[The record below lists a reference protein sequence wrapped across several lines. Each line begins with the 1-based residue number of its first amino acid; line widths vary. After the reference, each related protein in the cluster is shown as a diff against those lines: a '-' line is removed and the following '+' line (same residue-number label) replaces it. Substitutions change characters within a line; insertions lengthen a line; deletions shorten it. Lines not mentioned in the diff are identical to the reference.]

1 MLMDANVNGAS
12 GGDRTVEVVGA
23 GENGRTGRKVGGSR
37 SGGVVSALVLGWGGR
52 AASFVDETGY
62 TPVPAGGEATALVSA
77 GLGVDAY
84 ERFKELLGRDVVRC
98 VSAEAFSTE
107 SMNGAALCAYAL
119 SVADSHATGG
129 TGWGALVVPVTGAGS
144 AEMVARLLD
153 FDETIGEGLVV
164 LVPDVSPGGIVQE
177 GARAGEVWARRV
189 SALCGRVVAAGGVV
203 VSMPAG
209 WQEWRIHL
217 AGYVAAGQGVVGY
230 HGGRSGVY
238 EALRYATCGLGVPVF
253 AVKSYADRGR
263 AGVDV
268 LCRWYEGAN
277 VRSFT
282 QSVCVSRAGVDDVV
296 EGLRCEDDGALYH
309 EAIVFRLRRSECKRA
324 AKKYKGLPVEER
336 ASAGFGVPR
345 PGEEEAW
352 GLSGEFHAM
361 K

>member
-1 MLMDANVNGAS
+1 MGGTILTNDNKAN
-12 GGDRTVEVVGA
+12 D
-23 GENGRTGRKVGGSR
+23 VGGQAAR
-37 SGGVVSALVLGWGGR
+37 KPATTGGGGVASAPVLGWGER
-52 AASFVDETGY
+52 ASGFVDETGY
-62 TPVPAGGEATALVSA
+62 TPVPEGGEATALVSA

-98 VSAEAFSTE
+98 VSAESFSAG

-119 SVADSHATGG
+119 SVAGSHATGG
-129 TGWGALVVPVTGAGS
+129 TGWGTLVVPVTGAGS
-144 AEMVARLLD
+144 AETVARLLD
-153 FDETIGEGLVV
+153 CDETIGEGLVV
-164 LVPDVSPGGIVQE
+164 LAPDLSPDGTIQ
-177 GARAGEVWARRV
+177 GAAHDGAVWARRV

-209 WQEWRIHL
+209 WQDWRIHL
-217 AGYVAAGQGVVGY
+217 ASYVAAGQGVVGY
-230 HGGRSGVY
+230 HGERSGVY
-238 EALRYATCGLGVPVF
+238 EALQYATRGLGVPVF

-309 EAIVFRLRRSECKRA
+309 EAIVFRLRRNECRRA

-336 ASAGFGVPR
+336 VSARFGVPR
-345 PGEEEAW
+345 PGEEREW
-352 GLSGEFHAM
+352 RLSGEFSSV

>member
-1 MLMDANVNGAS
+1 MVNNDNGN
-12 GGDRTVEVVGA
+12 GNGEGA
-23 GENGRTGRKVGGSR
+23 GQAERKSTGG
-37 SGGVVSALVLGWGGR
+37 GGVVSAPVLGWGER
-52 AASFVDETGY
+52 ASGFVDETGY
-62 TPVPAGGEATALVSA
+62 TPVPAGGEATAIVSA
-77 GLGVDAY
+77 DIGVGAY

-98 VSAEAFSTE
+98 VSTEAFSTE
-107 SMNGAALCAYAL
+107 SMNGAALFSYAL
-119 SVADSHATGG
+119 SVAGEYATGG
-129 TGWGALVVPVTGAGS
+129 TGWGTLVVPVAGAGS

-164 LVPDVSPGGIVQE
+164 LAPDLSPGGAIQ
-177 GARAGEVWARRV
+177 GAARDGEVWARRV

-230 HGGRSGVY
+230 HGERSGVY
-238 EALRYATCGLGVPVF
+238 DALRYATRGFGVPVF

-296 EGLRCEDDGALYH
+296 EKTYSDADPLYH
-309 EAIVFRLRRSECKRA
+309 EAIVFRLRRNECRRA

-352 GLSGEFHAM
+352 GLSGEFSSA

>member
-1 MLMDANVNGAS
+1 MGVILTNDNKTN
-12 GGDRTVEVVGA
+12 D
-23 GENGRTGRKVGGSR
+23 VGGQAAR
-37 SGGVVSALVLGWGGR
+37 KPTTTGGGGVASAPVLGWGER
-52 AASFVDETGY
+52 ASGFVDETGY
-62 TPVPAGGEATALVSA
+62 TPVPEGGEATALVSA

-84 ERFKELLGRDVVRC
+84 ERFKELLGRDVVRS
-98 VSAEAFSTE
+98 VSTESFSTE

-119 SVADSHATGG
+119 SVAGSHATGG
-129 TGWGALVVPVTGAGS
+129 HGCGTLVVPVTGAGG

-153 FDETIGEGLVV
+153 CDETVGEGLVV

-217 AGYVAAGQGVVGY
+217 ASYVAAGQGVVGY
-230 HGGRSGVY
+230 HGERSGVY
-238 EALRYATCGLGVPVF
+238 EALRYATRGLGVPVF
-253 AVKSYADRGR
+253 AVKSYADGGR

-296 EGLRCEDDGALYH
+296 EGLRCEDDGVLYH
-309 EAIVFRLRRSECKRA
+309 EAIVFRLRRNECRRA

-345 PGEEEAW
+345 PGEEREW
-352 GLSGEFHAM
+352 RLSGEFSSV

>member
-1 MLMDANVNGAS
+1 MTNDNKTND
-12 GGDRTVEVVGA
+12 GGGQAARKPAT
-23 GENGRTGRKVGGSR
+23 TGG
-37 SGGVVSALVLGWGGR
+37 GGVVSAPVLGWGER
-52 AASFVDETGY
+52 ASMFVDETGY
-62 TPVPAGGEATALVSA
+62 TPVPEGGEATALVSA

-84 ERFKELLGRDVVRC
+84 ECFKELLGRDVVRC
-98 VSAEAFSTE
+98 VSTESFSTE
-107 SMNGAALCAYAL
+107 SMNGAALCSYAL
-119 SVADSHATGG
+119 SVSGEYATGG
-129 TGWGALVVPVTGAGS
+129 TGWGCLVVPVTSMGG
-144 AEMVARLLD
+144 AEMVSRLLD
-153 FDETIGEGLVV
+153 FDETIAEGLVV
-164 LVPDVSPGGIVQE
+164 LVPDVSPGGEVQVAAKG
-177 GARAGEVWARRV
+177 GAVWARRV
-189 SALCGRVVAAGGVV
+189 VALCARVIGAGGVV

-230 HGGRSGVY
+230 HGERSGVY
-238 EALRYATCGLGVPVF
+238 EALRYATRGLGVPVF

-296 EGLRCEDDGALYH
+296 DKTYSDRDTLYH
-309 EAIVFRLRRSECKRA
+309 EAIVFRLRRNECRRA

-352 GLSGEFHAM
+352 HLV
-361 K
+361 

>member
-1 MLMDANVNGAS
+1 MTNDNKTNDD
-12 GGDRTVEVVGA
+12 GGQ
-23 GENGRTGRKVGGSR
+23 TGRKATG
-37 SGGVVSALVLGWGGR
+37 GGVVSAPVLGWGER
-52 AASFVDETGY
+52 ASMFVDETGY
-62 TPVPAGGEATALVSA
+62 TPVPEGGEATALVSA

-98 VSAEAFSTE
+98 VSVESFSTE
-107 SMNGAALCAYAL
+107 SMNGAALCSYAL
-119 SVADSHATGG
+119 SVAGEYATGG
-129 TGWGALVVPVTGAGS
+129 TGWGCLVVPVTGAGS

-153 FDETIGEGLVV
+153 CDETIGEGLVV

-177 GARAGEVWARRV
+177 GVRAGEVWARRV

-230 HGGRSGVY
+230 HGERSGVY
-238 EALRYATCGLGVPVF
+238 EALRFATRGLGVPVF

-296 EGLRCEDDGALYH
+296 EGLRCEGDGALYH
-309 EAIVFRLRRSECKRA
+309 EVIVFRLRRNECHRA
-324 AKKYKGLPVEER
+324 AKKYKGLPVGER
-336 ASAGFGVPR
+336 VSAGFGVPR
-345 PGEEEAW
+345 PGEEREW
-352 GLSGEFHAM
+352 CLSDGFFSV

>member
-1 MLMDANVNGAS
+1 MGVTALENNNNND
-12 GGDRTVEVVGA
+12 GGVQAARKSTTA
-23 GENGRTGRKVGGSR
+23 GS
-37 SGGVVSALVLGWGGR
+37 SGVVSAPVLGWGER
-52 AASFVDETGY
+52 ASGFVDETGY

-77 GLGVDAY
+77 DIGVGAY
-84 ERFKELLGRDVVRC
+84 ERFKGLLGRDVVRC
-98 VSAEAFSTE
+98 VSTESFSAG

-119 SVADSHATGG
+119 SVAGSHATGG
-129 TGWGALVVPVTGAGS
+129 AGWGALVVPVAGAGS

-177 GARAGEVWARRV
+177 GARAGEAWARRV

-230 HGGRSGVY
+230 HGERSGVY
-238 EALRYATCGLGVPVF
+238 EALRYATRGLGVPVF

-263 AGVDV
+263 AGVGA

-309 EAIVFRLRRSECKRA
+309 EVIVFRLRRNECRRA

-345 PGEEEAW
+345 PGEEWAW
-352 GLSGEFHAM
+352 HLV
-361 K
+361 

>member
-1 MLMDANVNGAS
+1 MMEVVLVGNEGN
-12 GGDRTVEVVGA
+12 GGDGQA
-23 GENGRTGRKVGGSR
+23 SRKTTTTA
-37 SGGVVSALVLGWGGR
+37 GGVVSAPVLGWGERSKGL
-52 AASFVDETGY
+52 VDETGY
-62 TPVPAGGEATALVSA
+62 TPVPEGGEATALVSA

-84 ERFKELLGRDVVRC
+84 GRFKELLGRATVRC
-98 VSAEAFSTE
+98 VSVESFSTA
-107 SMNGAALCAYAL
+107 SMVGAAVCAYAL
-119 SVADSHATGG
+119 SVAGSHATGG
-129 TGWGALVVPVTGAGS
+129 HGWGTLVVPVTGAGG

-153 FDETIGEGLVV
+153 CDETVGEGLVV
-164 LVPDVSPGGIVQE
+164 LAPDLSPGGTIQVAARN
-177 GARAGEVWARRV
+177 GAVWARRV

-217 AGYVAAGQGVVGY
+217 AGYVAAGQGVVGC
-230 HGGRSGVY
+230 HGERSGVY
-238 EALRYATCGLGVPVF
+238 EALRYATRGLGVPVF

-309 EAIVFRLRRSECKRA
+309 EAIVFRLRRNECRRA

-345 PGEEEAW
+345 PGEEWAW
-352 GLSGEFHAM
+352 GLSGEFSSA

>member
-1 MLMDANVNGAS
+1 MVNTNENND
-12 GGDRTVEVVGA
+12 GGGQATHKPTTAA
-23 GENGRTGRKVGGSR
+23 GGI
-37 SGGVVSALVLGWGGR
+37 VSAPVLGWGER
-52 AASFVDETGY
+52 ASGFVDETGY
-62 TPVPAGGEATALVSA
+62 TPVPEGGEATAIVSA
-77 GLGVDAY
+77 GIGVGAY

-98 VSAEAFSTE
+98 VSTEAFSTE

-119 SVADSHATGG
+119 SVAGEYVTGC
-129 TGWGALVVPVTGAGS
+129 TGWGTLVVPVTGAGS

-164 LVPDVSPGGIVQE
+164 LAPDLSPGGAIQ
-177 GARAGEVWARRV
+177 GAARDGAVWARRV
-189 SALCGRVVAAGGVV
+189 SALCGRVVGVGGVV

-209 WQEWRIHL
+209 WQDWRIHL

-230 HGGRSGVY
+230 HADGGGVY
-238 EALRYATCGLGVPVF
+238 DALRFAARGLGVPVF

-268 LCRWYEGAN
+268 LCRWYEGAV

-296 EGLRCEDDGALYH
+296 EKTYSDADPLYH
-309 EAIVFRLRRSECKRA
+309 EAIVFRLRRNECRRA
-324 AKKYKGLPVEER
+324 AKKYKGLSVEER

-345 PGEEEAW
+345 PGEEREW
-352 GLSGEFHAM
+352 RLSSEFSSA

>member
-1 MLMDANVNGAS
+1 MNGNENND
-12 GGDRTVEVVGA
+12 GGVQETSKRAATV
-23 GENGRTGRKVGGSR
+23 
-37 SGGVVSALVLGWGGR
+37 GGVVSAPVLGWGER
-52 AASFVDETGY
+52 ASRIVDETGY
-62 TPVPAGGEATALVSA
+62 TPVPEGGEATALVSA

-98 VSAEAFSTE
+98 VSTESFSTE

-119 SVADSHATGG
+119 SVAGSHATGG
-129 TGWGALVVPVTGAGS
+129 HGWGTLVVPVTGAGG

-153 FDETIGEGLVV
+153 CDETVGEGLVV
-164 LVPDVSPGGIVQE
+164 LAPDLSPGGTIQVAARN
-177 GARAGEVWARRV
+177 GAVWARRV

-217 AGYVAAGQGVVGY
+217 ASYVAAGQGVVGY
-230 HGGRSGVY
+230 HGERSGVY
-238 EALRYATCGLGVPVF
+238 EALQYATRGLGVPAF

-309 EAIVFRLRRSECKRA
+309 EAIVFRLRRNECRRA

-336 ASAGFGVPR
+336 VSAGFGVPR
-345 PGEEEAW
+345 PGEEREW
-352 GLSGEFHAM
+352 RLSGEFSSV

>member
-1 MLMDANVNGAS
+1 MTNGNKTNGV
-12 GGDRTVEVVGA
+12 GGQ
-23 GENGRTGRKVGGSR
+23 TGRKATGC
-37 SGGVVSALVLGWGGR
+37 GVVSAPVLGWGER
-52 AASFVDETGY
+52 ASMFVDETGY
-62 TPVPAGGEATALVSA
+62 TPVPEGGEATALVSA

-98 VSAEAFSTE
+98 VSTESFSTE

-129 TGWGALVVPVTGAGS
+129 PGWGTLVVPVTGAGG
-144 AEMVARLLD
+144 AEMVSRLLD
-153 FDETIGEGLVV
+153 FDETIGGGLVV

-177 GARAGEVWARRV
+177 GARAGEVWARCV

-209 WQEWRIHL
+209 WQDWRIHL

-230 HGGRSGVY
+230 HGERSGVY
-238 EALRYATCGLGVPVF
+238 EALRYATRGLGVPVF

-309 EAIVFRLRRSECKRA
+309 ESILLRLRRGECRRD
-324 AKKYKGLPVEER
+324 AKKCRGLPVEER
-336 ASAGFGVPR
+336 ASAGLGVPR
-345 PGEEEAW
+345 PGEEREW
-352 GLSGEFHAM
+352 CLSVYGS
-361 K
+361 

>member
-1 MLMDANVNGAS
+1 M
-12 GGDRTVEVVGA
+12 GGKRDGGTILT
-23 GENGRTGRKVGGSR
+23 NDNKTNDVGGQAARKSTATA
-37 SGGVVSALVLGWGGR
+37 GGAVSAPVLGWGER
-52 AASFVDETGY
+52 ASGFVDETGY

-77 GLGVDAY
+77 TFGVGAY
-84 ERFKELLGRDVVRC
+84 ERFKEVLGRDVVRC
-98 VSAEAFSTE
+98 VSVESFSTE

-119 SVADSHATGG
+119 SVAGEYATGG
-129 TGWGALVVPVTGAGS
+129 TGWGCLVVPVTGADS
-144 AEMVARLLD
+144 AEMVSRLLD

-164 LVPDVSPGGIVQE
+164 LAPDLSPGGAIQ
-177 GARAGEVWARRV
+177 GAARAGAVWARRV

-209 WQEWRIHL
+209 WQDWRIHL

-230 HGGRSGVY
+230 HADGGDVY
-238 EALRYATCGLGVPVF
+238 RYAARGLGVPVF
-253 AVKSYADRGR
+253 TVKSYVDRGR
-263 AGVDV
+263 AGFDV
-268 LCRWYEGAN
+268 LCRWYEGAV

-296 EGLRCEDDGALYH
+296 EKTYSDADPLYH
-309 EAIVFRLRRSECKRA
+309 EAIVFRLRRNECRRA

>member
-1 MLMDANVNGAS
+1 MRKRDGGTILTNDNKTNGGADQAARKPTTT
-12 GGDRTVEVVGA
+12 GG
-23 GENGRTGRKVGGSR
+23 
-37 SGGVVSALVLGWGGR
+37 GGVASAPVLGWGER
-52 AASFVDETGY
+52 ASGFVDETGY
-62 TPVPAGGEATALVSA
+62 TPVPEGGEATALVSA

-98 VSAEAFSTE
+98 VSTEAFSTE
-107 SMNGAALCAYAL
+107 SMNGAALCSYAL
-119 SVADSHATGG
+119 SVSGEYATGG
-129 TGWGALVVPVTGAGS
+129 TGWGTLVVPVTGAGS

-209 WQEWRIHL
+209 WQDWRIHL
-217 AGYVAAGQGVVGY
+217 ASYVAAGQGVVGY
-230 HGGRSGVY
+230 HGERSGVY
-238 EALRYATCGLGVPVF
+238 EALRYATRGLGVPVF

-282 QSVCVSRAGVDDVV
+282 QSVCVSRADDVV

-309 EAIVFRLRRSECKRA
+309 EAIVFRLRRNECRRA

-336 ASAGFGVPR
+336 VSAGFGVPR
-345 PGEEEAW
+345 PGEEREW
-352 GLSGEFHAM
+352 RLSGEFSSV

>member
-1 MLMDANVNGAS
+1 MTNDNKTNDD
-12 GGDRTVEVVGA
+12 GGQAERKS
-23 GENGRTGRKVGGSR
+23 TGI
-37 SGGVVSALVLGWGGR
+37 GGVVSAPVFGWGER
-52 AASFVDETGY
+52 ASGFVDETGY
-62 TPVPAGGEATALVSA
+62 TPVPGGGEATAIVSA
-77 GLGVDAY
+77 RLGVDAY
-84 ERFKELLGRDVVRC
+84 ERFKELMRRDVVRC

-119 SVADSHATGG
+119 SVAGSHATGG
-129 TGWGALVVPVTGAGS
+129 TGWGTLVVPVTGS
-144 AEMVARLLD
+144 AEMVSRLLD
-153 FDETIGEGLVV
+153 FDEAIGEGLVV
-164 LVPDVSPGGIVQE
+164 LAPDLSPGGAIQ
-177 GARAGEVWARRV
+177 GAARDGAVWARRV

-230 HGGRSGVY
+230 HGERSGVY
-238 EALRYATCGLGVPVF
+238 EALRYAARGLGVPVF

-268 LCRWYEGAN
+268 LCRWYEGAV

-296 EGLRCEDDGALYH
+296 EKTYSDDDPLYH
-309 EAIVFRLRRSECKRA
+309 EAIVFRLRRNECRRA

-345 PGEEEAW
+345 PGEEREW
-352 GLSGEFHAM
+352 RLSSEFSSA

>member
-1 MLMDANVNGAS
+1 MTNDNKTNG
-12 GGDRTVEVVGA
+12 
-23 GENGRTGRKVGGSR
+23 VGGQAAR
-37 SGGVVSALVLGWGGR
+37 KPTTAGGGGVASAPVLGWGER
-52 AASFVDETGY
+52 ASGFVDETGY

-98 VSAEAFSTE
+98 VSVEAFSAE
-107 SMNGAALCAYAL
+107 SMNGSALCAYAL
-119 SVADSHATGG
+119 SAADSHAAGG
-129 TGWGALVVPVTGAGS
+129 PGWGALVVPVTGAGG

-153 FDETIGEGLVV
+153 CDETIGEGLVV

-177 GARAGEVWARRV
+177 GARGGAAWARRV
-189 SALCGRVVAAGGVV
+189 VSLCGRVVGVGGVV

-230 HGGRSGVY
+230 HGERSGVY
-238 EALRYATCGLGVPVF
+238 DALRFATRGLGVPVF

-282 QSVCVSRAGVDDVV
+282 QSACVSRAGVDDVV

-309 EAIVFRLRRSECKRA
+309 EAIVFRLRRNECRRA

-336 ASAGFGVPR
+336 VSAGFGVPR
-345 PGEEEAW
+345 PGEE
-352 GLSGEFHAM
+352 GEWCVSSEFSSV

>member
-1 MLMDANVNGAS
+1 M
-12 GGDRTVEVVGA
+12 GGTILTNDNKTNDGGGQAARKPAT
-23 GENGRTGRKVGGSR
+23 TGG
-37 SGGVVSALVLGWGGR
+37 GGVVSAPVLGWGER
-52 AASFVDETGY
+52 ATGFVDETGY
-62 TPVPAGGEATALVSA
+62 TPVPAGGEATALVSS
-77 GLGVDAY
+77 GLGVGAY

-98 VSAEAFSTE
+98 VSTEAFSTE

-119 SVADSHATGG
+119 SVAGECATGG
-129 TGWGALVVPVTGAGS
+129 TGWGTLVVPVTGAGG

-153 FDETIGEGLVV
+153 FDETISEGLVV
-164 LVPDVSPGGIVQE
+164 LAPDLSPGGTVQVA
-177 GARAGEVWARRV
+177 ARAGEVWARRV

-203 VSMPAG
+203 VSMPSG
-209 WQEWRIHL
+209 WQDWRIHL

-230 HGGRSGVY
+230 HADGGGVY
-238 EALRYATCGLGVPVF
+238 DALRYAARGLGAPVF

-268 LCRWYEGAN
+268 LCRWYEGAV

-296 EGLRCEDDGALYH
+296 EKTYSDADPLYH
-309 EAIVFRLRRSECKRA
+309 EAIVFRLRRNECRRA

>member
-1 MLMDANVNGAS
+1 MGVTALENNNNNNGGVQAARKS
-12 GGDRTVEVVGA
+12 TTA
-23 GENGRTGRKVGGSR
+23 G
-37 SGGVVSALVLGWGGR
+37 SGGVVSAPVLGWGER
-52 AASFVDETGY
+52 AALFVDETGY
-62 TPVPAGGEATALVSA
+62 TPVPAGGEATVLVSA
-77 GLGVDAY
+77 GLGVGAY

-98 VSAEAFSTE
+98 VSVESFSTE

-119 SVADSHATGG
+119 SVAGSHATGG
-129 TGWGALVVPVTGAGS
+129 HGWGTLVVPVTGVGG
-144 AEMVARLLD
+144 AEMVSRLFD
-153 FDETIGEGLVV
+153 FDEAIGEGLVV
-164 LVPDVSPGGIVQE
+164 LVPDVSPGGVVQ
-177 GARAGEVWARRV
+177 GSARAGEVWARRV

-217 AGYVAAGQGVVGY
+217 AGYVAAGQGVAGY
-230 HGGRSGVY
+230 HGERSGVY
-238 EALRYATCGLGVPVF
+238 EALRYATRGLGVPVF

-309 EAIVFRLRRSECKRA
+309 EAIVFRLRRNECRRA

-345 PGEEEAW
+345 PGEEWAW
-352 GLSGEFHAM
+352 GLA
-361 K
+361 

>member
-1 MLMDANVNGAS
+1 M
-12 GGDRTVEVVGA
+12 
-23 GENGRTGRKVGGSR
+23 
-37 SGGVVSALVLGWGGR
+37 
-52 AASFVDETGY
+52 FVDETGY
-62 TPVPAGGEATALVSA
+62 TPVPEGGEATALVSA

-84 ERFKELLGRDVVRC
+84 ECFKELLGRDVVRC
-98 VSAEAFSTE
+98 VSTESFSTE
-107 SMNGAALCAYAL
+107 SMNGAALCSYAL
-119 SVADSHATGG
+119 SVSGEYATGG
-129 TGWGALVVPVTGAGS
+129 TGWGCLVVPVTSMGG
-144 AEMVARLLD
+144 AEMVSRLLD
-153 FDETIGEGLVV
+153 FDETIAEGLVV
-164 LVPDVSPGGIVQE
+164 LVPDVSPGGEVQVAAKG
-177 GARAGEVWARRV
+177 GAVWARRV
-189 SALCGRVVAAGGVV
+189 VALCARVIGAGGVV

-230 HGGRSGVY
+230 HGERSGVY
-238 EALRYATCGLGVPVF
+238 EALRYATRGLGVPVF

-296 EGLRCEDDGALYH
+296 DKTYSDRDTLYH
-309 EAIVFRLRRSECKRA
+309 EAIVFRLRRNECRRA

-352 GLSGEFHAM
+352 HLV
-361 K
+361 

>member
-1 MLMDANVNGAS
+1 LTNDNKTNGD
-12 GGDRTVEVVGA
+12 GGQAT
-23 GENGRTGRKVGGSR
+23 RKPTTAA
-37 SGGVVSALVLGWGGR
+37 GGVVSAPVLGWGER
-52 AASFVDETGY
+52 ASGFVDETGH
-62 TPVPAGGEATALVSA
+62 TPVPEGGEATALVSA

-84 ERFKELLGRDVVRC
+84 ERFKELLIRDVVRC
-98 VSAEAFSTE
+98 VSTEVFSAG
-107 SMNGAALCAYAL
+107 SMNGSALCAYAL
-119 SVADSHATGG
+119 SAAGSHATGG
-129 TGWGALVVPVTGAGS
+129 TLVVPVTGAGS

-153 FDETIGEGLVV
+153 CDETIGEGLVV

-217 AGYVAAGQGVVGY
+217 ASYVAAGQGVVGY
-230 HGGRSGVY
+230 HGERSGVY
-238 EALRYATCGLGVPVF
+238 EALQYATRGLGVPVF

-309 EAIVFRLRRSECKRA
+309 EAIVFRLRRNECRRA

-336 ASAGFGVPR
+336 VSAGFGVPR
-345 PGEEEAW
+345 PGEEREW
-352 GLSGEFHAM
+352 RLSSEFSSV

>member
-1 MLMDANVNGAS
+1 MTNDNKTND
-12 GGDRTVEVVGA
+12 GGCQAERKS
-23 GENGRTGRKVGGSR
+23 TG
-37 SGGVVSALVLGWGGR
+37 SGGVVSAPVLGWGER
-52 AASFVDETGY
+52 ASGFVDETGY
-62 TPVPAGGEATALVSA
+62 TPVPEGGEATALVSA

-98 VSAEAFSTE
+98 VSTESFSTE

-119 SVADSHATGG
+119 SVAGSHATGG
-129 TGWGALVVPVTGAGS
+129 HGWGTLVVPVTGAGG

-153 FDETIGEGLVV
+153 FDETIGDGLVV
-164 LVPDVSPGGIVQE
+164 LAPDLSPGGAIQVA
-177 GARAGEVWARRV
+177 ARAGAVWARSV
-189 SALCGRVVAAGGVV
+189 SALCGRVVGVGGVV

-230 HGGRSGVY
+230 HSDGGGVY
-238 EALRYATCGLGVPVF
+238 DALRFAARGLGVPVF

-268 LCRWYEGAN
+268 LCRWYEGAV

-296 EGLRCEDDGALYH
+296 YKTYSDADPLYH
-309 EAIVFRLRRSECKRA
+309 EAIVFRLRRNECRRA

-345 PGEEEAW
+345 PGEERAW
-352 GLSGEFHAM
+352 GLSDGFFSV

>member
-1 MLMDANVNGAS
+1 MVNNDNGN
-12 GGDRTVEVVGA
+12 GNGEGA
-23 GENGRTGRKVGGSR
+23 GQAARKPATTGG
-37 SGGVVSALVLGWGGR
+37 GGVLSAPVLGWGER
-52 AASFVDETGY
+52 ASGFVDETGY
-62 TPVPAGGEATALVSA
+62 TPVPAGGEATAIASA
-77 GLGVDAY
+77 DIEVGAY
-84 ERFKELLGRDVVRC
+84 ERFKELLGRDVARC
-98 VSAEAFSTE
+98 VSVESFSTE
-107 SMNGAALCAYAL
+107 SMNGAALCSYAL
-119 SVADSHATGG
+119 SVAGEYATGG
-129 TGWGALVVPVTGAGS
+129 TGWGTLVVPVTGAGS
-144 AEMVARLLD
+144 AETVSRLLD
-153 FDETIGEGLVV
+153 FDEAVAEGLVV
-164 LVPDVSPGGIVQE
+164 LAPDLSPGGAIQ
-177 GARAGEVWARRV
+177 GAARNGEVWARRV

-230 HGGRSGVY
+230 HGERSGVY
-238 EALRYATCGLGVPVF
+238 DALRYATRGFGVPVF

-296 EGLRCEDDGALYH
+296 EKTYSDADPLYH
-309 EAIVFRLRRSECKRA
+309 EAIVFCLRRNECRRA

-352 GLSGEFHAM
+352 GLSGEFSSA